1 MATNKILNI
10 QQWATAATVSNPES
24 GYKKIYPK
32 TGSDYWYTVDD
43 QGYEKEIGVSLD
55 VKNGLKLTTLS
66 PSSIYNYQLDLA
78 LGGGLTFSGD
88 FAGSLVSVSGLT
100 AGSLSSVGGATA
112 GYILSVTGS
121 GQFNWIQS
129 NPGAGVSGT
138 INRIAKFNS
147 PTSVSDSLIRDDGSN
162 VYIGVTPSSAVGLLN
177 VNGDFFA
184 NKYYISDDINAFI
197 NYNNGVYVQ
206 TDLGFK
212 INNFAYNYLSFNY
225 DNVSSYTF
233 SVLDG
238 LVEIGDAASKY
249 ISAINIDTVTIGR
262 TSSGTSSVYFY
273 SNNSNLLTLDTNGNS
288 GALIIKDG
296 TQGLNKLFV
305 SDSNGKGTWQYLNA
319 YKGVTISGLTL
330 SSNISGYGLTLSGD
344 SLSFDYSIFGS
355 TLTYS
360 TGVVN
365 LKTSGVTAGSYGS
378 SASIAQITVDTYG
391 RVTNVVTYSISQGTN
406 VFSGNGLT
414 NSGNTF
420 SVNIGTGLTFS
431 AGVLQSLDLTRSG
444 NGLTNSGNT
453 FSVNIGTGLTF
464 SGGVLQSL
472 DLSRSGNGL
481 TNSGNTFSVLLQSN
495 SGLTVSSSGLSVS
508 PTIAGT
514 GLSWSSGVLSVPY
527 LLTVTM
533 SASFTV
539 GTTQSGYLFDV
550 TTSTSLITITTPT
563 ASNGFEFTV
572 RKVDQ
577 TIGAILVNNTYE
589 YSGST
594 NFSYLTRQNQTI
606 TYKYNGTNWSTYVL
620 DEGILPPS
628 TVLANMGTTY
638 SYAEEFPVI
647 DLNDTIQG
655 AMNYNQGGWN
665 YDWVSGTIFSAYQ
678 PLTLSNV
685 TARSMF
691 YTASN
696 SFIGSTS
703 SPLTIK
709 SYSLKV
715 GKSIR
720 VLITGTA
727 SGSTSL
733 IIYPKIGS
741 QTFSTTAITTGSVAN
756 DPWRLEYEFK
766 VTDVGP
772 LGRVHGSGFWL
783 GSSST
788 VYKNIMDTTAS
799 YKTIDT
805 TIDNRIDF
813 LLTSSDS
820 YTIIHSTI
828 ERLA

>member
-1 MATNKILNI
+1 
-10 QQWATAATVSNPES
+10 
-24 GYKKIYPK
+24 
-32 TGSDYWYTVDD
+32 
-43 QGYEKEIGVSLD
+43 
-55 VKNGLKLTTLS
+55 
-66 PSSIYNYQLDLA
+66 
-78 LGGGLTFSGD
+78 
-88 FAGSLVSVSGLT
+88 
-100 AGSLSSVGGATA
+100 
-112 GYILSVTGS
+112 
-121 GQFNWIQS
+121 
-129 NPGAGVSGT
+129 
-138 INRIAKFNS
+138 
-147 PTSVSDSLIRDDGSN
+147 
-162 VYIGVTPSSAVGLLN
+162 
-177 VNGDFFA
+177 
-184 NKYYISDDINAFI
+184 
-197 NYNNGVYVQ
+197 
-206 TDLGFK
+206 
-212 INNFAYNYLSFNY
+212 
-225 DNVSSYTF
+225 
-233 SVLDG
+233 
-238 LVEIGDAASKY
+238 
-249 ISAINIDTVTIGR
+249 
-262 TSSGTSSVYFY
+262 
-273 SNNSNLLTLDTNGNS
+273 
-288 GALIIKDG
+288 
-296 TQGLNKLFV
+296 
-305 SDSNGKGTWQYLNA
+305 
-319 YKGVTISGLTL
+319 
-330 SSNISGYGLTLSGD
+330 
-344 SLSFDYSIFGS
+344 
-355 TLTYS
+355 
-360 TGVVN
+360 
-365 LKTSGVTAGSYGS
+365 
-378 SASIAQITVDTYG
+378 
-391 RVTNVVTYSISQGTN
+391 
-406 VFSGNGLT
+406 
-414 NSGNTF
+414 
-420 SVNIGTGLTFS
+420 
-431 AGVLQSLDLTRSG
+431 LDLT
-444 NGLTNSGNT
+444 
-453 FSVNIGTGLTF
+453 
-464 SGGVLQSL
+464 
-472 DLSRSGNGL
+472 RSGNGL

-495 SGLTVSSSGLSVS
+495 SGLTVSSSGLSVN

-550 TTSTSLITITTPT
+550 TTSTSHITITTPT
-563 ASNGFEFTV
+563 TTNGFEFTV

-577 TIGAILVNNTYE
+577 SIGVVQVSGVNE

-594 NFSYLTRQNQTI
+594 NLSYLTRQNQTV

-678 PLTLSNV
+678 PVTLSNV

-741 QTFSTTAITTGSVAN
+741 QTFSTTSISTGAMTN

-766 VTDVGP
+766 ITDVGP

-788 VYKNIMDTTAS
+788 AYKNIMDTTAS

>member
-129 NPGAGVSGT
+129 TPGAGVSGT
-138 INRIAKFNS
+138 TNRIAKFNS

-184 NKYYISDDINAFI
+184 NKYYISDNINAFI
-197 NYNNGVYVQ
+197 NYANGVYVQ
-206 TDLGFK
+206 TDSGFK
-212 INNFAYNYLSFNY
+212 INNYSGPTAYSYLSFNY
-225 DNVSSYTF
+225 DNASSYTF

-249 ISAINIDTVTIGR
+249 INAINIDTVTIGR

-378 SASIAQITVDTYG
+378 SASISQITVDTYG

-406 VFSGNGLT
+406 VFSGSGLT

-420 SVNIGTGLTFS
+420 SVNINSNGLTFSSSQVSLNIGTGLTFS
-431 AGVLQSLDLTRSG
+431 GGSLQSLDLTRSG

-453 FSVNIGTGLTF
+453 FSL
-464 SGGVLQSL
+464 
-472 DLSRSGNGL
+472 
-481 TNSGNTFSVLLQSN
+481 LLQSN

-508 PTIAGT
+508 PIIAGT
-514 GLSWSSGVLSVPY
+514 GLTWSAGVLSVPY

-533 SASFTV
+533 SSNFTV

-606 TYKYNGTNWSTYVL
+606 NYKYNGTNWSTYVL
-620 DEGILPPS
+620 DEGVLSSS

-638 SYAEEFPVI
+638 SHGEEFPVI

-727 SGSTSL
+727 SGSSTTPTV

-741 QTFSTTAITTGSVAN
+741 QTFSSTAIDIGGPASN

-766 VTDVGP
+766 VTDVGSS
-772 LGRVHGSGFWL
+772 GRVHGSGFWY
-783 GSSST
+783 GAANFGAF

>member
-43 QGYEKEIGVSLD
+43 QGNEKQIGVSLD

-112 GYILSVTGS
+112 GYVLSVTGS
-121 GQFNWIQS
+121 GQFNWIQFTA
-129 NPGAGVSGT
+129 PGVSGT

-147 PTSVSDSLIRDDGSN
+147 PTSVSDSLIRDDGSS
-162 VYIGVTPSSAVGLLN
+162 VYIGAAPSSAVGLLN
-177 VNGDFFA
+177 VDGDFFA
-184 NKYYISDDINAFI
+184 NKYYISDNINAFL
-197 NYNNGVYVQ
+197 NYNNGAYIQ
-206 TDLGFK
+206 TDSGFN
-212 INNFAYNYLSFNY
+212 INRYTYSYLSFNY

-249 ISAINIDTVTIGR
+249 INAINIDTVTIGR

-378 SASIAQITVDTYG
+378 SASISQITVDTYG

-406 VFSGNGLT
+406 VFSGSGLT

-420 SVNIGTGLTFS
+420 SVNINSNGLTFS
-431 AGVLQSLDLTRSG
+431 SSQVSL
-444 NGLTNSGNT
+444 
-453 FSVNIGTGLTF
+453 NIGTGLTF
-464 SGGVLQSL
+464 SGGSLQSL
-472 DLSRSGNGL
+472 DLTRSGNGL

-514 GLSWSSGVLSVPY
+514 GLTWSAGVLSVPY

-533 SASFTV
+533 SSNFTV

-606 TYKYNGTNWSTYVL
+606 NYKYNGTNWSTYVL
-620 DEGILPPS
+620 DEGVLSSS

-638 SYAEEFPVI
+638 SHGDEFPVI

-715 GKSIR
+715 VKSIR

-727 SGSTSL
+727 SGPGSVDL

-741 QTFSTTAITTGSVAN
+741 QTFSTTSISSTNMTN

-766 VTDVGP
+766 VTDVGSS
-772 LGRVHGSGFWL
+772 GRVHGSGFWYGAANGGNL
-783 GSSST
+783 

-813 LLTSSDS
+813 LLTSIDS